1 MKVSDL
7 EKTRKYLLACSFGP
21 DSMALF
27 DLLEKNHISFEVAH
41 VNYHLRK
48 EADEETRGLI
58 KYCKKHNKILHILDV
73 REDITKNI
81 EERCREIRYQ
91 YFKSIYDN
99 GTYDALLVAHNE
111 DDHIET
117 YLIQKSRNNCPK
129 VYGIAPKTR
138 IFGMRVMRPILDYS
152 KNELLKYCKEN
163 HVPYRIDKSNLE
175 LTFLRNKI
183 RHQIVS
189 KMSETERKEILKEIE
204 IENQKLTK
212 VLESIDKT
220 KLHEKAYLL
229 SLDNLTYKYAINE
242 LAIEALEKAEISK
255 GQASEILKILK
266 SNKPNIIAHIH
277 DNLYLIKEYDE
288 VHFEYGHPE
297 YQSYFHILKEPGKL
311 DTPVFYLDFSKDA
324 SNRNVKKDDYPLI
337 IRNAK
342 EDDEIT
348 INGYKVTARR
358 LFIDWKMPKS
368 VRSFWPIILN
378 KFNKVVYLPR
388 YQKDFVPEENSNF
401 YVKLK

>member
-27 DLLEKNHISFEVAH
+27 DLLEQNYISFEVAH

-48 EADEETRGLI
+48 EADLETRGLI

-99 GTYDALLVAHNE
+99 GTYDALLIAHNE
-111 DDHIET
+111 DDLLET
-117 YLIQKSRNNCPK
+117 YIMQNKRGNCPK
-129 VYGIAPKTR
+129 IFGIAPKTR
-138 IFGMRVMRPILDYS
+138 IFGMRVIRPVLDYT
-152 KNELLKYCKEN
+152 KKDLLEHCKKN
-163 HVPYRIDKSNLE
+163 HVPYRIDKTNLE
-175 LTFLRNKI
+175 ITFLRNKI
-183 RHQIVS
+183 RHEIVS
-189 KMSETERKEILKEIE
+189 KMSRSDRDKMLEEIKERNE
-204 IENQKLTK
+204 KLEA
-212 VLESIDKT
+212 LLNNIDKE
-220 KLHEKAYLL
+220 KLSDKNYLL
-229 SLDNLTYKYAINE
+229 SLDNLTYKYAINM
-242 LAIEALEKAEISK
+242 LAETVKEKAEISSS
-255 GQASEILKILK
+255 QASEILKIMK
-266 SNKPNIIAHIH
+266 SNKPNITAHIH
-277 DNLYLIKEYDE
+277 DNLYFVKEYDA
-288 VHFEYGHPE
+288 VKFEYDHPE
-297 YQSYFHILKEPGKL
+297 YQSYFYILKEPGKL

-324 SNRNVKKDDYPLI
+324 SNRNVKEEDYPLI

-342 EDDEIT
+342 EDDEIM
-348 INGYKVTARR
+348 INGYKATVRR

-368 VRSFWPIILN
+368 ARGFWPIILN
-378 KFNKVVYLPR
+378 KFNKVIYLPR
-388 YQKDFVPEENSNF
+388 YQKDFVVDEKSNF